1 MELAAAVIAVVVLV
15 AVVTVVVRRRRGAAG
30 APRRPPI
37 PAPGEPGLR
46 DRLGKTRRAVAGR
59 LAALGGR
66 ARLDDTYWQE
76 VEDVLVS
83 SDVGVDTAAGLVAAV
98 REAKPPTPDE
108 AQAALSVEIG
118 RLFEG
123 RDRGLRLNGTPAVVL
138 VVGVNGGGKTTSIA
152 KLAAR
157 ISGEGGTVVLG
168 AADTFRAAAD
178 SQLRAWADR
187 VGVDV
192 VAGSAGADPA
202 AVAFDALASARAR
215 SATAVIVDTA
225 GRLQSKSNLMDE
237 LAKVARV
244 LEREAGAIDEVLLV
258 IDGTTGQDAVAQAR
272 VFSEAVGVT
281 GIVLTK
287 LDGTARGGV
296 AIAIERELGIPV
308 KFIGVGEGV
317 ADLIPFEP
325 GRFADAIAGA

>member
-1 MELAAAVIAVVVLV
+1 MELAAAAVVV
-15 AVVTVVVRRRRGAAG
+15 VVVVVAFVVFVVLRRRGG
-30 APRRPPI
+30 GSPRPVATPD
-37 PAPGEPGLR
+37 ASGLR
-46 DRLGKTRRAVAGR
+46 ERLAKTRGAVAGR
-59 LAALGGR
+59 LTALGGR
-66 ARLDDTYWQE
+66 APLDDAYWRE

-83 SDVGVDTAAGLVAAV
+83 SDVGTGTAADLVAAV
-98 REAKPPTPDE
+98 RAGKPSDPGE

-118 RLFEG
+118 RLLAG
-123 RDRGLRLNGTPAVVL
+123 RERALRLGGDPAVVL

-157 ISGEGGTVVLG
+157 IARQGGTVVLG
-168 AADTFRAAAD
+168 AADTFRAAAG
-178 SQLRAWADR
+178 SQLQTWADR
-187 VGVDV
+187 VGADV
-192 VAGSAGADPA
+192 VAGSPGADPA
-202 AVAFDALASARAR
+202 SVAFDAVTSARAR

-258 IDGTTGQDAVAQAR
+258 IDGTTGQNALVQAR

-317 ADLIPFEP
+317 ADLVPFDP
-325 GRFADAIAGA
+325 RRFADAIAGV